1 MKKVFIF
8 LGVVIIVA
16 LGVYLYNYFQD
27 NKLSQYEVNNTQKE
41 NNLVSQTSTENM
53 FSMEVVEKHN
63 SKESCFT
70 VINGN
75 VYDLT
80 KWIDKHPGGSENI
93 LGICGKDGTMAFQ
106 NQHGG
111 EKKTERKLN
120 EFYIG
125 KLAN

>member
-1 MKKVFIF
+1 MKKFFIF
-8 LGVVIIVA
+8 LGAVIIVA
-16 LGVYLYNYFQD
+16 LGVYLYNYFQS
-27 NKLSQYEVNNTQKE
+27 NKLGQYEVNNTQKE
-41 NNLVSQTSTENM
+41 NNLASQTSTENI

-80 KWIDKHPGGSENI
+80 EWVGKHPGGSEKI
-93 LGICGKDGTMAFQ
+93 LEICGKDGTMAFQ
-106 NQHGG
+106 SEHGG
-111 EKKTERKLN
+111 EKKPEKKLN
-120 EFYIG
+120 EFYVG